1 MIGDKQTLDIS
12 TSSIL
17 RVFFVLLLVGFVFVI
32 WQILASIFLA
42 VVVAAALEP
51 AVRGLGKVK
60 IPRLLGAVMVYTVA
74 LAVLVAVFYAIVPAL
89 AVEVRQLSLDLPAR
103 YTEFIENIGKFFG
116 TTPGALQIEE
126 QIKGVSG
133 SFRESLSGGFSN
145 IFSFTFNVFG
155 GLTSFLFVF
164 VVSFY
169 LVLQRNGLEH
179 FLRSFLPAAHQEYVI
194 SVWTRVQQKL
204 GRWFQGQLLLALF
217 VGVLMFLALWL
228 MGVKYALTLAF
239 VAGVLELIPVIGP
252 ITVGFI
258 ALALVSFQSP
268 LLAIGATLAY
278 LVIQQIQQY
287 LLAPIVISKTV
298 GVNPIVLVIAL
309 LVAVKIIGFW
319 GVLLAV
325 PLSITLSEVVR
336 DFRK

>member
-1 MIGDKQTLDIS
+1 MMNKQTLDIS

-17 RVFFVLLLVGFVFVI
+17 RVFFVLLLVGFVFAI

-42 VVVAAALEP
+42 IVVAAALEP
-51 AVRGLGKVK
+51 AVHGLQKIK
-60 IPRLLGAVMVYTVA
+60 IPRLLGAVIVYTATCVV
-74 LAVLVAVFYAIVPAL
+74 LAGVFYAVIPAL
-89 AVEVRQLSLDLPAR
+89 AAEVRQLSLDLPAR
-103 YTEFIENIGKFFG
+103 YAEFVENVEQFFG
-116 TTPGALQIEE
+116 AESGELNVQGQIREL
-126 QIKGVSG
+126 SG
-133 SFRESLSGGFSN
+133 SLQESLSGGLSN

-155 GLTSFLFVF
+155 GVTSFLFVF
-164 VVSFY
+164 IVSFY

-217 VGVLMFLALWL
+217 VGALMFLVLWL
-228 MGVKYALTLAF
+228 MGVKYALTIALM
-239 VAGVLELIPVIGP
+239 AGVLELIPVIGP
-252 ITVGFI
+252 ITVGFV

-268 LLAIGATLAY
+268 LLALGAILAY
-278 LVIQQIQQY
+278 LVIQQTQQY
-287 LLAPIVISKTV
+287 LLAPLVISKTV
-298 GVNPIVLVIAL
+298 GVNPIVLIIAL

>member
-1 MIGDKQTLDIS
+1 MDKQTLDIS

-17 RVFFVLLLVGFVFVI
+17 RVFFVLLLVGFVFTI

-51 AVRGLGKVK
+51 AVHAFGKVK
-60 IPRLLGAVMVYTVA
+60 IPRLLGAVVVYTIA
-74 LAVLVAVFYAIVPAL
+74 CAVFAAVFYAVLPTLGAEL
-89 AVEVRQLSLDLPAR
+89 RQLSSDLPAR
-103 YTEFIENIGKFFG
+103 YAEFIGNIGKFFG
-116 TTPGALQIEE
+116 TTSIEFNIQE
-126 QIKGVSG
+126 QI
-133 SFRESLSGGFSN
+133 REFSANLQENLSAGISN
-145 IFSFTFNVFG
+145 IFAFTFNIFG
-155 GLTSFLFVF
+155 GLTSFLFVL

-169 LVLQRNGLEH
+169 LVLQKDGLEH

-194 SVWTRVQQKL
+194 NLWNRVRQKL

-217 VGVLMFLALWL
+217 VGVLMFLVLWL
-228 MGVKYALTLAF
+228 MGVKYALTIAF
-239 VAGVLELIPVIGP
+239 MAGVLELIPVIGP
-252 ITVGFI
+252 ITVGLV
-258 ALALVSFQSP
+258 ALALISLQSP
-268 LLAIGATLAY
+268 LLALGAVLAY
-278 LVIQQIQQY
+278 LAIEQIQQY
-287 LLAPIVISKTV
+287 LVAPLVTSKAI

-325 PLSITLSEVVR
+325 PLALTLSEVVK